1 MLVSFLNH
9 DWTEDQSVFASP
21 SYLEALARTNASI
34 ERFGWIGGS
43 AGGKLRFVLPYIL
56 QRQRVFRYVQFQSAT
71 VCLDP
76 ATAADDEKE
85 FLNSAAGFLRK
96 NAVDFIVQPTV
107 NALFRT
113 YPDRAIQAPYG
124 NYVLDLML
132 SEQELWNAM
141 HIRHRQSVKAAVK
154 AKVEIRQDNTQID
167 QAHRMIAESLGRSG
181 LAAYERDRFTTMI
194 SGLGDRVRIFTA
206 WQGDECQCC
215 AVLPFSRAGAS
226 YIYGGRSA
234 GADQGA
240 HHLLHWEAIRYFK
253 GIGVPRYDFHGA
265 RLKPAPGSKQAG
277 IGKFKARFGSRME
290 TGYLWKLP
298 LRPLK
303 YLAYRKA
310 LGFRSWLQGQALAAD
325 IIDQERDAA

>member
-167 QAHRMIAESLGRSG
+167 QAHRMIAESFGTIGLGR
-181 LAAYERDRFTTMI
+181 L
-194 SGLGDRVRIFTA
+194 
-206 WQGDECQCC
+206 
-215 AVLPFSRAGAS
+215 
-226 YIYGGRSA
+226 
-234 GADQGA
+234 
-240 HHLLHWEAIRYFK
+240 
-253 GIGVPRYDFHGA
+253 
-265 RLKPAPGSKQAG
+265 
-277 IGKFKARFGSRME
+277 
-290 TGYLWKLP
+290 
-298 LRPLK
+298 
-303 YLAYRKA
+303 
-310 LGFRSWLQGQALAAD
+310 
-325 IIDQERDAA
+325 

>member
-1 MLVSFLNH
+1 
-9 DWTEDQSVFASP
+9 
-21 SYLEALARTNASI
+21 
-34 ERFGWIGGS
+34 
-43 AGGKLRFVLPYIL
+43 
-56 QRQRVFRYVQFQSAT
+56 
-71 VCLDP
+71 
-76 ATAADDEKE
+76 
-85 FLNSAAGFLRK
+85 
-96 NAVDFIVQPTV
+96 
-107 NALFRT
+107 
-113 YPDRAIQAPYG
+113 
-124 NYVLDLML
+124 
-132 SEQELWNAM
+132 
-141 HIRHRQSVKAAVK
+141 
-154 AKVEIRQDNTQID
+154 
-167 QAHRMIAESLGRSG
+167 
-181 LAAYERDRFTTMI
+181 MI